1 MFYYFAK
8 ISVFNFKSIR
18 FKTMESNHVKIL
30 FRTTWAVT
38 LLKWKQIYGSVICKW
53 CVLSKYLQYIKTH
66 QIRAVSIGVIFDPDI
81 LAIIHSTVEKS
92 CFEKLFIYGG
102 LFVWVSKSNLF
113 YILSVSLIYTFKIF
127 RHYMWPP
134 TAPMFLVVHMLNI
147 GQEFNQEKLIQ

>member
-8 ISVFNFKSIR
+8 ITVFNFKSIR
-18 FKTMESNHVKIL
+18 FKRMESNHVKIF

-38 LLKWKQIYGSVICKW
+38 LLKWKQIYGSVSCKW

-66 QIRAVSIGVIFDPDI
+66 QIRAVSIRWSD
-81 LAIIHSTVEKS
+81 LWSWYSCHHSIVEKS
-92 CFEKLFIYGG
+92 CFEKLFIYDG

-113 YILSVSLIYTFKIF
+113 YISSASLIYTFKN
-127 RHYMWPP
+127 YMWPP

-147 GQEFNQEKLIQ
+147 GKEFSQEKLIQ